1 MKKIVA
7 ISLVLALIICLS
19 ACSGLTPRQQQTV
32 TGGAGGAAAGAG
44 LAAITGGSP
53 AVGAAVGGAAG
64 GLGGYF
70 WDDIRGYDRSRRY

>member
-1 MKKIVA
+1 MKRIVS
-7 ISLVLALIICLS
+7 ITLVLVLTVGLF
-19 ACSGLTPRQQQTV
+19 ACSGLTPRQQRTV

-70 WDDIRGYDRSRRY
+70 WDDIRGR

>member
-1 MKKIVA
+1 MKKTVV
-7 ISLVLALIICLS
+7 ISLVLALVISLA
-19 ACSGLTPRQQQTV
+19 ACSGLTPRQQRTV
-32 TGGAGGAAAGAG
+32 TGGAGGAAVGAG

-70 WDDIRGYDRSRRY
+70 WDDIRGYGGDRR